1 MKATIHAILLDLRAT
16 VAAGTNGW
24 VAATG
29 ICDCVLNDDR
39 VFYITHEQLSE
50 LRDLLKALMAKWPKA
65 QDDIRFPIKGGVQA
79 YDKAVMDGTMWDK
92 TTEYGRLRHE
102 LLEFLIKET
111 T

>member
-1 MKATIHAILLDLRAT
+1 MKATLHAVLLDLRAT
-16 VAAGTNGW
+16 VPTKANWW
-24 VAATG
+24 VMTTG
-29 ICDCVLNDDR
+29 ICDCVRSDER
-39 VFYITHEQLSE
+39 VFNITHEQLSD

-79 YDKAVMDGTMWDK
+79 YDKAVMNGTMWDK

-111 T
+111 A